1 MPANLAA
8 LMPAPSKAASIS
20 CRLASGVRT
29 RPRLSCLRTS
39 PADASRL
46 RHLHDLQQVV
56 LGATLTAHFPDS
68 CAEERVHF
76 SRQMRVIAG
85 NHVEFINQFLGNVS
99 DANLVD
105 APERRWY
112 RL

>member
-1 MPANLAA
+1 MDNNDAVDV
-8 LMPAPSKAASIS
+8 I
-20 CRLASGVRT
+20 
-29 RPRLSCLRTS
+29 
-39 PADASRL
+39 ASRL
-46 RHLHDLQQVV
+46 RHLHYLQQGV

-85 NHVEFINQFLGNVS
+85 SHLEFINRLLGNVG
-99 DANLVD
+99 DAKLVD
-105 APERRWY
+105 APERRRY

>member
-1 MPANLAA
+1 MDNNDAVDV
-8 LMPAPSKAASIS
+8 I
-20 CRLASGVRT
+20 
-29 RPRLSCLRTS
+29 
-39 PADASRL
+39 ASRL
-46 RHLHDLQQVV
+46 RHLHYLQQGGLRATLTV

-85 NHVEFINQFLGNVS
+85 SHLEFINRLLGNVG
-99 DANLVD
+99 DAKLVD
-105 APERRWY
+105 APERRRY